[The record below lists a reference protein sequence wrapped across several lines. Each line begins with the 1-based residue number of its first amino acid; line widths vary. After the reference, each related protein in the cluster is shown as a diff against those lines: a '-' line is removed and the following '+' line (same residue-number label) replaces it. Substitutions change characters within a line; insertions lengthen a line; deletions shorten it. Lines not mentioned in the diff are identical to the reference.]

1 MSNIEEQNLT
11 EFLLEVKAKMANIT
25 LSENEAINEITSYVL
40 SNTGKFIRSKI
51 IFLYGSEIGVKKP
64 KLIELASAAELIH
77 LSTLVHDDIIDEADI
92 RRNKPTV
99 VNKWG
104 IKKAILYGDFLYTKT
119 FQALNSLENIAI
131 SNELIKCAENLIDG
145 EFNQIE
151 IRNNNTVCIEQ
162 YYDVIEKKTA
172 VLFSGILKCIGIE
185 KKLDAN
191 DLELLKQL
199 GLSFGRAFQIN
210 DDLSDFNTSEITGK
224 AEFKDLSEGKLTL
237 PVILLFEGSNSK
249 QQDQIFNLIQ
259 SGEYETIKQKIIDS
273 NCFKKARIERE
284 KAISNCIEYTERF
297 IKLDKLDNLRMFLKE
312 TLVA

>member
-145 EFNQIE
+145 EFNQIR
-151 IRNNNTVCIEQ
+151 IRNNNTVCTEQ

-185 KKLDAN
+185 KKLDKS

-224 AEFKDLSEGKLTL
+224 AEFKIGRAH
-237 PVILLFEGSNSK
+237 V
-249 QQDQIFNLIQ
+249 
-259 SGEYETIKQKIIDS
+259 
-273 NCFKKARIERE
+273 
-284 KAISNCIEYTERF
+284 
-297 IKLDKLDNLRMFLKE
+297 
-312 TLVA
+312 

>member
-145 EFNQIE
+145 EFNQIT
-151 IRNNNTVCIEQ
+151 IRNNNIVCIEQ

-185 KKLDAN
+185 KKLDNN

-210 DDLSDFNTSEITGK
+210 DDLSDFNTSKITGK
-224 AEFKDLSEGKLTL
+224 AKFKDLSEGKLTL
-237 PVILLFEGSNSK
+237 PVIFLFEDSNSK
-249 QQDQIFNLIQ
+249 QQDQIFSLIQ
-259 SGEYETIKQKIIDS
+259 SGEYETIKKKIIDS
-273 NCFKKARIERE
+273 NCFKRARIERE

-297 IKLDKLDNLRMFLKE
+297 IKLDKLDNLRVFLKE

>member
-25 LSENEAINEITSYVL
+25 LSENEAINEITSYIL

-191 DLELLKQL
+191 DLKLLKQL

-237 PVILLFEGSNSK
+237 PVILLFEDSNSN
-249 QQDQIFNLIQ
+249 QQDQIFSLIQ
-259 SGEYETIKQKIIDS
+259 SGEYETIKKKIIDS
-273 NCFKKARIERE
+273 DCFKKARIERE

-297 IKLDKLDNLRMFLKE
+297 IKLDKLDNLRVFLKE

>member
-237 PVILLFEGSNSK
+237 PVIFLFEDSNSK

-259 SGEYETIKQKIIDS
+259 SGEYETIKKKIIDS
-273 NCFKKARIERE
+273 NCFKRARIERE

>member
-25 LSENEAINEITSYVL
+25 LSENEAINEITSYIL

-191 DLELLKQL
+191 DLKLLKQL

-237 PVILLFEGSNSK
+237 PVILLFEDSNSK

-273 NCFKKARIERE
+273 DCFKKARIERE

-297 IKLDKLDNLRMFLKE
+297 IKLDKLDNLRVFLKE

>member
-249 QQDQIFNLIQ
+249 QQDKIFSLIQ
-259 SGEYETIKQKIIDS
+259 SREYETIKKKIKDS
-273 NCFKKARIERE
+273 NCFEKARIERE

>member
-51 IFLYGSEIGVKKP
+51 IFLYGIEIGVKKT
-64 KLIELASAAELIH
+64 KLIELASATELIH

-191 DLELLKQL
+191 DFELLKQL

-237 PVILLFEGSNSK
+237 PVILLFEDSNSK

-259 SGEYETIKQKIIDS
+259 SGEYETIKQKIIDF

>member
-104 IKKAILYGDFLYTKT
+104 IKKAILYGDFLYTET

-185 KKLDAN
+185 KKLDTH

-237 PVILLFEGSNSK
+237 PVILLFEDSNSN
-249 QQDQIFNLIQ
+249 QQDQIFSLIQ
-259 SGEYETIKQKIIDS
+259 SGEYETIKKKIIDS
-273 NCFKKARIERE
+273 DCFKKARIERE

-297 IKLDKLDNLRMFLKE
+297 IKLDKLDNLRVFLKE